1 MIRTE
6 ILKTEDL
13 EQALLRAR
21 EVLLSGGLVAFPT
34 ETVYG
39 LGGNAL
45 DPEASRKIYA
55 AKGRPSDNP
64 LIVHVGRKEDIEPL
78 VRGIPEDA
86 ERLMEAFWPGPLTI
100 ILPKSELVP
109 PETTGGLQTV
119 ALRMPSHPFANAM
132 LKTCG
137 CPVAAPSANRS
148 GRPSTTRF
156 SHVLEDL
163 RGRVDLLIDGGDV
176 PIGVEST
183 IIDLSGEAPTLLRP
197 GRITIKELSAVIG
210 PVRTDPAVMNENIIA
225 HTAEAAR
232 PKAPG
237 MKYRHYAP
245 KAAMWVVSGTAEEAA
260 AAINELAD
268 DETGI
273 LCPEEHLV
281 LYPRGHVLAA
291 GALADPESIAHDL
304 FARLREFDAMGVRR
318 IFAEDLS
325 EADIGTVIM
334 NRLLKAAG
342 GNEVTARELVES
354 VREAESVM
362 EDKTK

>member
-6 ILKTEDL
+6 ILKAEDL
-13 EQALLRAR
+13 EKALARSR

-45 DPEASRKIYA
+45 DADASRKIYA

-64 LIVHVGRKEDIEPL
+64 LIVHVGRKEDVLPL
-78 VRGIPEDA
+78 VREIPEKA
-86 ERLMEAFWPGPLTI
+86 EALMEAFWPGPLTI
-100 ILPKSELVP
+100 ILPKSGLVP
-109 PETTGGLQTV
+109 METTGGLQTV
-119 ALRMPSHPFANAM
+119 ALRMPSHPFAMAM
-132 LKTCG
+132 LKNCG

-163 RGRVDLLIDGGDV
+163 DGRVDLLIDAGDV

-183 IIDLSGEAPTLLRP
+183 IIDLTGEAPTLLRP
-197 GRITIKELSAVIG
+197 GKITVDELSSVIG
-210 PVRTDPAVMNENIIA
+210 PVRTDPAVLSENIIA
-225 HTAEAAR
+225 HKAEALR

-245 KAAMWVVSGTAEEAA
+245 KADMWVVSGTIEEVSRAV
-260 AAINELAD
+260 NELAD
-268 DETGI
+268 GQSGI
-273 LCPEEHLV
+273 LTADEHRTFYNSGRV
-281 LYPRGHVLAA
+281 LSV
-291 GALADPESIAHDL
+291 GALSDPSMIAHNL
-304 FARLREFDAMGVRR
+304 FACLREFDAMGVTR
-318 IFAEDLS
+318 IFSEDFS
-325 EADIGTVIM
+325 EADIGTAIM

-342 GNEVTARELVES
+342 GNEVTADELKK
-354 VREAESVM
+354 RAL
-362 EDKTK
+362 

>member
-6 ILKTEDL
+6 ILKAEDL
-13 EQALLRAR
+13 EKALARSR

-45 DPEASRKIYA
+45 DATAAQKIYA

-64 LIVHVGRKEDIEPL
+64 LIVHVGRKEDVLPL
-78 VRGIPEDA
+78 VREIPENA
-86 ERLMEAFWPGPLTI
+86 EALMDAFWPGPLTI
-100 ILPKSELVP
+100 ILPKSGLVP
-109 PETTGGLQTV
+109 METTGGLQTV

-132 LKTCG
+132 LKASG

-156 SHVLEDL
+156 THVVEDL
-163 RGRVDLLIDGGDV
+163 YGRVDLLIDAGDV

-183 IIDLSGEAPTLLRP
+183 IIDLTGEAPTLLRP
-197 GRITIKELSAVIG
+197 GKITIEELSSVIG
-210 PVRTDPAVMNENIIA
+210 PVLSDPAVLSENIIA

-245 KAAMWVVSGTAEEAA
+245 KASMWIVSGTPKEVAK
-260 AAINELAD
+260 AISELAD
-268 DETGI
+268 EHSGI
-273 LCPEEHLV
+273 LTAEEHQG
-281 LYPRGHVLAA
+281 LYTKGQILSVGSLR
-291 GALADPESIAHDL
+291 DPESIAHNL
-304 FARLREFDAMGVRR
+304 FARLRDFDAMGVDR
-318 IFAEDLS
+318 IFSEDFS
-325 EADIGTVIM
+325 EADIGTAIM

-342 GNEVTARELVES
+342 GNEVPAEELRSRMTETADE
-354 VREAESVM
+354 
-362 EDKTK
+362 